1 MTEQH
6 YPDDS
11 PEPKEGADIVPV
23 MPPSEL
29 VSGLPSKPFSISEP
43 PSLPRQM
50 AQLIV
55 IPAMIVI
62 VCVVMV
68 VAFGFIGAAPDKF
81 EDQLAKLRSSS
92 GHRKMPL
99 GMQSPRYQERMRAAV
114 NVAQMIPSIKEGGER
129 QEISD
134 ELVDILYHH
143 VGEDEEVLQYFLLI
157 AIGQLGR
164 EGGFDPILYYLEST
178 TARVVEGAIGAV
190 TSWPDPKAARQALPL
205 LVQALQHPSAMVRMK
220 AAAAIGQLAQP
231 NDANVVKALHEAMI
245 LVGADMREASWN
257 AAVALARLGDE
268 RGSQLVGGLLLDRQQ
283 LAKLPSAAP
292 HRANQTGLSLVDQ
305 DQIIQSTLLA
315 AEPMTHRI
323 VRDKIQQIA
332 DNDPNMALQT
342 MAKNVLNKWK
352 QNPR

>member
-1 MTEQH
+1 MNEQH

-11 PEPKEGADIVPV
+11 PEPKDESNIAPE
-23 MPPSEL
+23 MPPPES
-29 VSGLPSKPFSISEP
+29 VSGLPSKPIAISDP

-55 IPAMIVI
+55 IPALIVV
-62 VCVVMV
+62 VCVAMV
-68 VAFGFIGAAPDKF
+68 VAFGLIGAAPDKI
-81 EDQLAKLRSSS
+81 EDQLAKLRSSG

-114 NVAQMIPSIKEGGER
+114 NVAQMIPSIEDAKKR
-129 QEISD
+129 QEVSD
-134 ELVDILYHH
+134 ELVDILYNY

-164 EGGFDPILYYLEST
+164 EGGFEPILVYLEST
-178 TARVVEGAIGAV
+178 ATRVVEGAIGAV
-190 TSWPDPKAARQALPL
+190 TSWPDPKTARQALSL

-220 AAAAIGQLAQP
+220 AAAALGQLAQP

-245 LVGADMREASWN
+245 LLGADTREASWN

-283 LAKLPSAAP
+283 LAKLPPAEPRHADQ
-292 HRANQTGLSLVDQ
+292 AGLSLVDQ
-305 DQIIQSTLLA
+305 DRIIRSTLLA
-315 AEPMTHRI
+315 AGPMPHRI

-342 MAKNVLNKWK
+342 MAKNILNKWK
-352 QNPR
+352 QKPQ